1 MAERK
6 YSPPQGATTREI
18 VMSGLCPSCRKYG
31 KFYNHTTAA
40 GNKYV
45 ICSACGYRYKTYG
58 RKEALKKYRAR
69 AKKR

>member
-1 MAERK
+1 
-6 YSPPQGATTREI
+6 
-18 VMSGLCPSCRKYG
+18 MSGLCPSCRKYG

-45 ICSACGYRYKTYG
+45 ICSACGYRYKTYD